1 MTGVAA
7 LLSGRSAVLSDL
19 SPGAVHL
26 ARNHTRRVEPQRLR
40 DAVADFDRR
49 WMLQVER
56 DLYQTTIAPDISGLA
71 RHTIWSETYP
81 CPACREPVVLWDVSE
96 PDAPLPREIACPRCG
111 TWFDR
116 TSVRPAGSRAV
127 YVVVKPDRGGKLVGS
142 PPAEETLARL
152 DQIRR
157 RRVRHWVPNTS
168 VEAHREMYIRSAL
181 HLRGI
186 RSVADFFTTRPKL
199 VLSQLWHE
207 IGAVEDAHVREALRF
222 AFTNTAWHSS
232 RMRRFNAKGGQRP
245 LTGTLFIPQ
254 LVSEPNV
261 CEVFRSQVKQI
272 CRYYQQLPVGDGQV
286 DVRCGSATNLGWL
299 MDGSV
304 DYVFTDP
311 PFGANLFYADCNIVW
326 ESWLGDVTD
335 HDAEIVVNRS
345 RSVAQ
350 GGKTVAD
357 YQRLLTGAFKEARR
371 VLNPTGRCS
380 VVFHSSD
387 DAVWT
392 ALLDAVEAA
401 GLHHAEVS
409 ILDKGQRSQKG
420 YKFRHGELVPFYD
433 LVMTFTPV
441 RGGLPHLNGAG
452 EVALDIVT
460 DHLTRLNG
468 SDAPARRG
476 LDYLYSVALSGIIQ
490 SGGRPTGLSLRAFE
504 QLCNSKLD
512 RVGDRYYLPSGRL

>member
-1 MTGVAA
+1 
-7 LLSGRSAVLSDL
+7 
-19 SPGAVHL
+19 
-26 ARNHTRRVEPQRLR
+26 
-40 DAVADFDRR
+40 
-49 WMLQVER
+49 
-56 DLYQTTIAPDISGLA
+56 
-71 RHTIWSETYP
+71 
-81 CPACREPVVLWDVSE
+81 
-96 PDAPLPREIACPRCG
+96 
-111 TWFDR
+111 
-116 TSVRPAGSRAV
+116 
-127 YVVVKPDRGGKLVGS
+127 
-142 PPAEETLARL
+142 
-152 DQIRR
+152 
-157 RRVRHWVPNTS
+157 
-168 VEAHREMYIRSAL
+168 
-181 HLRGI
+181 
-186 RSVADFFTTRPKL
+186 
-199 VLSQLWHE
+199 
-207 IGAVEDAHVREALRF
+207 
-222 AFTNTAWHSS
+222 
-232 RMRRFNAKGGQRP
+232 MRRFNAKGGQRP

-261 CEVFRSQVKQI
+261 CEVFRSQVEQI
-272 CRYYQQLPVGDGQV
+272 CRYYQHLPVARGEV

-299 MDGSV
+299 TDGSV

-357 YQRLLTGAFKEARR
+357 YQRLLTEAFKEARR

-380 VVFHSSD
+380 VVFHNSD

-401 GLHHAEVS
+401 GLHQAEVS

-441 RGGLPHLNGAG
+441 RRGVPHLNGAG

-460 DHLTRLNG
+460 DYLTRLSGN
-468 SDAPARRG
+468 DTPARRG
-476 LDYLYSVALSGIIQ
+476 LDYLYSVAVGGVIRSGA
-490 SGGRPTGLSLRAFE
+490 RPTGLSLRAFE
-504 QLCNSKLD
+504 HLCNSNLD